1 MIKSNL
7 KTVKIVAV
15 ICVAL
20 CALCLCYVFY
30 NGVFREH
37 RFLNSLNE
45 KFIYYYA
52 PTLISILICV
62 CIIVF
67 IGKIL
72 RHLKTGQLFV
82 PYNYR
87 WLLYAAIGFF
97 IQPIFLETGH
107 RMIREIELDWSF
119 IPNMIFHPRCLPYII
134 CALILYLFASLYRI
148 GELAAEEQRLTI

>member
-7 KTVKIVAV
+7 KTVKIVVV

-20 CALCLCYVFY
+20 CALCLCYAFY
-30 NGVFREH
+30 DCMFRH

-45 KFIYYYA
+45 RFICYYA
-52 PTLISILICV
+52 PMLIISLICV

-82 PYNYR
+82 PNNYR
-87 WLLYAAIGFF
+87 WLLYAAICFF

-107 RMIREIELDWSF
+107 RMIRELELDWSF